1 VGGAENRG
9 SRVVEL
15 QQIRDSYAR
24 GGSMYFTHVEGGRPP
39 YDADPEERYEEYRN
53 LELRVTVRGK
63 DELEVS
69 GVFGTERIYT
79 GDPSPRPRRPAT
91 TSS

>member
-39 YDADPEERYEEYRN
+39 YDADHEERYEEYRN

-63 DELEVS
+63 NELEVS
-69 GVFGTERIYT
+69 GVFGTEMIYT